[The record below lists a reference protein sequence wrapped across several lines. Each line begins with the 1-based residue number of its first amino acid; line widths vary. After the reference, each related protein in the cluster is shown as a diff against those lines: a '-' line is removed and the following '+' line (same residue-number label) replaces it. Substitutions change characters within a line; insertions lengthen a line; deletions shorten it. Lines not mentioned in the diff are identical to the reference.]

1 MISMALSRGAP
12 ACALPLFPLTLQR
25 YDIKIW
31 HDKLLQVVAIY
42 CKLFAWKYRFFLV
55 SLYLQTSYNDKQ

>member
-1 MISMALSRGAP
+1 MISMALSRVAP

-42 CKLFAWKYRFFLV
+42 CKLFLWKSRLFLV
-55 SLYLQTSYNDKQ
+55 TLYLQTSNNGKQ

>member
-1 MISMALSRGAP
+1 MICMALSLVAP

-42 CKLFAWKYRFFLV
+42 C
-55 SLYLQTSYNDKQ
+55 

>member
-31 HDKLLQVVAIY
+31 HDKFLQVVAIY
-42 CKLFAWKYRFFLV
+42 CKLFLWKSRIFIV
-55 SLYLQTSYNDKQ
+55 TLYLQTNNNGKQ

>member
-1 MISMALSRGAP
+1 MISMALSLVTP

-25 YDIKIW
+25 YEFENW

-42 CKLFAWKYRFFLV
+42 
-55 SLYLQTSYNDKQ
+55 

>member
-1 MISMALSRGAP
+1 MISMALSRVAP
-12 ACALPLFPLTLQR
+12 ACALPLFPLTMQR